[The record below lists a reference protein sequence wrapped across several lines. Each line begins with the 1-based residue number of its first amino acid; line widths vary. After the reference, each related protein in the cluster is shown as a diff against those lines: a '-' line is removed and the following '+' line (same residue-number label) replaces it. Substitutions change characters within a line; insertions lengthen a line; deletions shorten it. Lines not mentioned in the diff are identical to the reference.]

1 MNGMTNFAG
10 TDGDVFLS
18 TNGGAGQV
26 SVTGREGS

>member
-1 MNGMTNFAG
+1 MNGTINIAV

-18 TNGGAGQV
+18 PNGGAGQV